1 MSYSTDDKSESV
13 EVEVGSI
20 EPTTDSIHE
29 SKYNDSDDYYI
40 KSIRELE
47 DIIRNT

>member
-1 MSYSTDDKSESV
+1 MCCSTDAKSESV

-29 SKYNDSDDYYI
+29 SKYNDSDDYFI

-47 DIIRNT
+47 EKIRNM

>member
-1 MSYSTDDKSESV
+1 MCCPTDDKSESV

-29 SKYNDSDDYYI
+29 SKYDDSDDYFI

-47 DIIRNT
+47 EKIRNM